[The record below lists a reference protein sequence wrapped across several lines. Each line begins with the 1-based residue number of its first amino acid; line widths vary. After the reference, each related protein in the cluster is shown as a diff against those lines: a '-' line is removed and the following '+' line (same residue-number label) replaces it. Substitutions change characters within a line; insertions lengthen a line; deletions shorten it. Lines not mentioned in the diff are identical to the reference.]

1 MRAEIISIGTELLMG
16 RIADT
21 NAQWLAQELAPLGID
36 LFHISQVGDNLG
48 RLTAALVQAWERSD
62 LVVTTGGLGPTED
75 DLTREATA
83 ALLGETPEVDP
94 QLEADLRA
102 WFAGRGLPMP
112 ERNVKQAW
120 RLPSVEI
127 LPNPRGTAPGWM
139 TRRGDKVL
147 VSMPG
152 VPAEMTR
159 MWREEVVPRLRPL
172 LGGFVIASRTL
183 RTIGIGESAV
193 EELLGDLTRSSNP
206 TAATYAKS
214 DGVHV
219 VLTVKAVDEGAAQR
233 DLAAFEERV
242 RPLLGDVVYGTD
254 GDTVEMVVFRLLR
267 DRGLTIASMESCT
280 SGLIANA
287 LADQPGSSAVFRG
300 GIVAY
305 SADVKRRYGVPG
317 RTITE
322 YGVVSAE
329 VASAMAEAARQAMD
343 ADIGVASTG
352 VAGPGEVDGIS
363 AGTVYLAVA
372 TGDRLD
378 TRKLFWP
385 RARNQVKAWA
395 TLQALDLVR
404 RRLLDPEAPSRSAI

>member
-16 RIADT
+16 RITDT

-36 LFHISQVGDNLG
+36 LFHITQVGDNLG
-48 RLTAALVQAWERSD
+48 RLTGALVQAWERSD
-62 LVVTTGGLGPTED
+62 LVITTGGLGPTED

-94 QLEADLRA
+94 VLEEELRA
-102 WFAGRGLPMP
+102 WFGGRGLAMP
-112 ERNVKQAW
+112 ERNIKQAW

-127 LPNPRGTAPGWM
+127 LPNPRGTAPGWF
-139 TRRGDKVL
+139 TSKDGKVL

-152 VPAEMTR
+152 VPVEMTR
-159 MWREEVVPRLRPL
+159 MWREEAVPRLRPL

-193 EELLGDLTRSSNP
+193 EELLGDLTHSNNP
-206 TAATYAKS
+206 TAATYAKN

-219 VLTVKAVDEGAAQR
+219 VLTVKARDEATVAR
-233 DLAAFEERV
+233 DLDAFEAQV

-254 GDTVEMVVFRLLR
+254 ADTIEMVVYRLLTE
-267 DRGLTIASMESCT
+267 RGLSIASMESCT

-287 LADQPGSSAVFRG
+287 LADQPGSSGVFRG

-305 SADVKRRYGVPG
+305 TEEVKRRYGVPG
-317 RTITE
+317 RIITE
-322 YGVVSAE
+322 FGVVSAE
-329 VASAMAEAARQAMD
+329 VAGAMAEAARMAAD

-352 VAGPGEVDGIS
+352 VAGPGEVDGIT

-372 TGDRLD
+372 TEDRLD
-378 TRKLFWP
+378 VKKLFWP
-385 RARNQVKAWA
+385 RARNQVKNWS